1 MTATIIKKRIDCTD
15 FIVNLYLQIIETMP
29 LSTKKSCVLKI
40 TRLRLYVQKEKNS
53 KRPERKKQELFLSL
67 MSVSKK
73 IIPIFMDILFD
84 NSSLCL
90 KLNFTPITNTK
101 HLLTEKLDYVS
112 IPESS
117 SQIYKK
123 IMMSDKTYGIKL
135 ETGNLMPIHLFLSH
149 KQRDKLD

>member
-1 MTATIIKKRIDCTD
+1 MFRRKRIQRD
-15 FIVNLYLQIIETMP
+15 
-29 LSTKKSCVLKI
+29 
-40 TRLRLYVQKEKNS
+40 QK
-53 KRPERKKQELFLSL
+53 KKQELFLSL

-101 HLLTEKLDYVS
+101 HLLTEKLDYAS

-135 ETGNLMPIHLFLSH
+135 ETGNLMPIHLFLLH
-149 KQRDKLD
+149 KQCGKLD